1 MYTQIIYF
9 LMIAVYGVLYLL
21 GFRLNNT
28 IYQQLVARYAE
39 PDMTMDFDNFVAC
52 LMRLEM
58 MFRKSALFLSLGF
71 FCVFMC
77 ITLLT
82 EMHRIPIIVHNQ
94 HRKIIARI

>member
-1 MYTQIIYF
+1 MYTQIIDF

-71 FCVFMC
+71 FVYSCVLHF
-77 ITLLT
+77 
-82 EMHRIPIIVHNQ
+82 
-94 HRKIIARI
+94 